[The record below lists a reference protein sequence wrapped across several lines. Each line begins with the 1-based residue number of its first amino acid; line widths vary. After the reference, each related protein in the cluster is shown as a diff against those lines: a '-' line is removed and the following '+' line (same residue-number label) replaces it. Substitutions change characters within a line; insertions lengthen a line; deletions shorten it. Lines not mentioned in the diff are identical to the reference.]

1 MDMED
6 ISGKIKLNILAV
18 NFPHIQH
25 PALRSVVE
33 RGGHFIVFTT
43 IENSYKQ
50 LITVFPDY
58 MMLYMESG
66 AEQDN
71 SFLPKLKTITDEL
84 QIPFTIVEIS
94 EDENT
99 LFFQINNSIS
109 ELIISP
115 FGKNYFFK
123 YIDDVI
129 KNISEKSRVKISR
142 DPSLIINSFFTGLI
156 SQKRLDFNSL
166 SGPDIEFEH
175 LNRHKVN
182 EEKRKLEAKLWSA
195 FENKKFRLYYQP
207 VMSLKHDKISGF
219 EALIRLVDGDGKI
232 VSPDKFIAVAEES
245 ALISPL
251 GLWIVEEACRQ
262 MNSWKELYL
271 LDSPLRINVNISPR
285 QFVFPDLTKNI
296 FELTD
301 RYSICSDDMGFEITE
316 SALMGDMKSANIALL
331 EFRSRNYMLYMDDF
345 GTGYSSLS
353 YLMHFPVNIIKIDQ
367 SFVKWMHIDDQ
378 SEILVKSII
387 TLAHNLGLKVVAEG
401 TDDESHIE
409 LLKNFGCDYAQG
421 YYFAKPLPPYEAE
434 KFLDK
439 YFKRK

>member
-1 MDMED
+1 MID

-18 NFPHIQH
+18 NFPRFKYPEI
-25 PALRSVVE
+25 RSFIE

-43 IENSYKQ
+43 LENSCRE

-58 MMLYMESG
+58 IILYMESCVD
-66 AEQDN
+66 QDDT
-71 SFLPKLKTITDEL
+71 FFQKLRTLSDDL
-84 QIPFTIVEIS
+84 HIPFTIMES
-94 EDENT
+94 SDDDNS

-109 ELIISP
+109 ELILSP

-129 KNISEKSRVKISR
+129 KKLSDKSRIRLSR
-142 DPSLIINSFFTGLI
+142 DPSLIINSLFTGLI
-156 SQKRLDFNSL
+156 SQKRLDVDAMAEDN
-166 SGPDIEFEH
+166 PEFEY
-175 LNRHKVN
+175 LNRHKAN
-182 EEKRKLEAKLWSA
+182 EEKRKLEATLWTA

-207 VMSLKHDKISGF
+207 VMSLTHDKISGF
-219 EALIRLVDGDGKI
+219 EALIRLVDDDGKI
-232 VSPDKFIAVAEES
+232 ISPDKFIAVAEES

-262 MNSWKELYL
+262 MSTWKALYH

-285 QFVFPDLTKNI
+285 QFIFPDLTKNI
-296 FELTD
+296 FELID
-301 RYSICSDDMGFEITE
+301 RYNICPDDVGFEITE

-378 SEILVKSII
+378 SEIIVKSII

-409 LLKNFGCDYAQG
+409 LLKSFGCDYAQG
-421 YYFAKPLPPYEAE
+421 YYFAKPLAPLDAD
-434 KFLDK
+434 KFLDQ
-439 YFKRK
+439 YFDKK